1 MMTILNKVCANN
13 NMPKHLDKS
22 SKFKSITHGLKDI
35 YFNKIKPLEELTSF
49 ERFYSPSLTEAEIE
63 AKPTVLLLGQYST
76 GKTTFITHLLGSNYP
91 GSHIGPEP
99 TTDKFVAVTHGLDER
114 IIPGNAA
121 VVQNDKPFKTLS
133 QFGTLFLSKFQVSC
147 APLALLKDITFID
160 SPGVLSGEKQTL
172 GRAYDFVR
180 ICEWFAEKADMIL
193 LLFDANKL
201 DISDEFKCIIT
212 AIKVHDD
219 KIRVVLNK
227 VDMITNQ
234 QLMRVYGALMWSLG
248 KVIHTPEV
256 LRVYIGSHWSSTE
269 STHSDN
275 KTLILAE
282 MQDLLQDLYALP
294 RYSAIRKVND
304 LVKRCRLARIHAYL
318 LATLRNEMPAMFGKS
333 SRQNELLN
341 KMSDVFTRVQ
351 KITNLPPGDFP
362 DITKFKNGLSEM
374 DFTKLPKL
382 NQKILDKLQ
391 QALNED
397 LPRLM
402 SEFPPGPVIT
412 PPLIINPFE
421 ATLPINTTILQVE
434 NPQNPPIRS
443 FNGPY
448 HGLSEQDIPWAININ
463 DSEKYEKIF
472 NNHISSEQTIDA
484 KMSGHDAKTILQ
496 DSKLSNSD
504 LREIWFLSDI
514 NRDGAFDMDEFKVAM
529 KLVDIRING
538 GPIPSILPEPLVISF
553 KNRHEKINQ

>member
-1 MMTILNKVCANN
+1 MT
-13 NMPKHLDKS
+13 KHIDKS
-22 SKFKSITHGLKDI
+22 PKFKSITHGLKDI
-35 YFNKIKPLEELTSF
+35 YFNKIKPLEELTNF
-49 ERFYSPSLTEAEIE
+49 ERFYSPPLTEAEID

-76 GKTTFITHLLGSNYP
+76 GKTTFITHLLGSDYP

-121 VVQNDKPFKTLS
+121 AVQNDKPFKTLS
-133 QFGTLFLSKFQVSC
+133 QFGTSFLAKFQVSC
-147 APLALLKDITFID
+147 APLSLLEDITFID

-201 DISDEFKCIIT
+201 DISDEFKRVIT

-227 VDMITNQ
+227 ADIITNQ

-256 LRVYIGSHWSSTE
+256 LRVYVGSHWSSTE

-282 MQDLLQDLYALP
+282 MQDLLEDLYALP

-304 LVKRCRLARIHAYL
+304 LVKRCRLARIHAHL
-318 LATLRNEMPAMFGKS
+318 LSTLRNEMPSMFGKS
-333 SRQNELLN
+333 SKQNELLN
-341 KMSDVFTRVQ
+341 NMPDIFTRVQ
-351 KITNLPPGDFP
+351 KMTNLPPGDFP

-374 DFTKLPKL
+374 NFTKLPKL

-402 SEFPPGPVIT
+402 SEFPPGPIIT
-412 PPLIINPFE
+412 PPLVINPFE
-421 ATLPINTTILQVE
+421 SNRLTNNTMLQIE
-434 NPQNPPIRS
+434 NPPTLSPL
-443 FNGPY
+443 NGPY
-448 HGLSEQDIPWAININ
+448 HGLSEQDIPWAINTN

-472 NNHISSEQTIDA
+472 NNCTSSEQKIDA
-484 KMSGHDAKTILQ
+484 KMSGHNAKTILQ

-504 LREIWFLSDI
+504 LREIWSLSDI

-538 GPIPSILPEPLVISF
+538 GPIPSILPEPLVISS
-553 KNRHEKINQ
+553 KCLYEKTN